1 MAHTLLRYVDILHL
15 GKTFNWEY
23 EELKDKI
30 ISHVPALAFDDSSVS
45 LRKLKPLSTRLGTKS
60 LQLIW
65 DVQQD
70 LVPSSSYSQF
80 ACACFVPSR
89 SSGWTFFPAD
99 WWKKSDYLLPGERDG
114 PGSKKASVD
123 ELSQELF
130 TRRVLDEAPFL
141 FNSCVSGST

>member
-1 MAHTLLRYVDILHL
+1 MFCSLKEFGVD
-15 GKTFNWEY
+15 
-23 EELKDKI
+23 
-30 ISHVPALAFDDSSVS
+30 V
-45 LRKLKPLSTRLGTKS
+45 
-60 LQLIW
+60 
-65 DVQQD
+65 
-70 LVPSSSYSQF
+70 
-80 ACACFVPSR
+80 
-89 SSGWTFFPAD
+89 FPAD